1 MNDPKILRAEPE
13 KAKKG
18 FSDRGGQCLPVL
30 DKFLKAD
37 EKRLPLLKEVEDM
50 RAKRNDSS
58 KLIGAAMKSGDKD
71 GAEKLKKEVT
81 ELKEAMAVKEADLS
95 VIDGEVS
102 ALVRGLPN
110 LPHESVPVGKSED
123 DNVVVRGSGEPPKL
137 DFKPKDHAS
146 LGEDLGIL
154 DFETAAKLSG
164 ARFSVLRGSGAR
176 LSRAIGQFMV
186 DLHVEEHDYLE
197 MGVPHVVRPEVL
209 MGTGQLPKFEE
220 DLYKTGTFTAEEEGG
235 HSSESYFIPTA
246 EVPLTNLVRESIQ
259 KDEDLPLKFTALTPC
274 YRQEA
279 GSYGKDVRGLIRQH
293 QFEKCEL
300 VWITTPE
307 ESMKALEEL
316 TRHAEAVLQRL
327 KLPYRVIELCT
338 ADIGFSACKT
348 YDLEV
353 WFPSENRWRE
363 VSSCSNCW
371 DFQARRM
378 NARFKRGGKGKPEFV
393 HTLNGSG
400 LAVGRVFAA
409 ILENGQRADGSVE
422 IPEEIQ
428 LYYGEDVIAPS

>member
-1 MNDPKILRAEPE
+1 MNDLKILRTDSD

-18 FSDRGGQCLPVL
+18 FANRNARYLGDLEKLLSL
-30 DKFLKAD
+30 D

-50 RAKRNDSS
+50 RARRNDSS
-58 KLIGAAMKSGDKD
+58 KKIGAAMKSGDKD
-71 GAEKLKKEVT
+71 GAQKLKDEVA
-81 ELKEAMAVKEADLS
+81 ELKKAMGDKETALAGIEEEAN
-95 VIDGEVS
+95 
-102 ALVRGLPN
+102 ALLRGLPN
-110 LPHESVPVGKSED
+110 LPHDSVPVGRSQED
-123 DNVVVRGSGEPPKL
+123 NAVVRGSGEPSTF
-137 DFKPKDHAS
+137 DFKPKDHAEI
-146 LGEDLGIL
+146 GEALGII

-164 ARFSVLRGSGAR
+164 SRFCVLRGAGAR
-176 LSRAIGQFMV
+176 LSRAIGQFMI
-186 DLHVEEHDYLE
+186 DLHVEEHDYVE
-197 MGVPHVVRPEVL
+197 MSVPHIVRPEAL
-209 MGTGQLPKFEE
+209 EGTGQLPKFEE
-220 DLYKTGTFTAEEEGG
+220 DLYKTGTFTAEKNGG
-235 HSSESYFIPTA
+235 ASSESYFIPTA
-246 EVPLTNLVRESIQ
+246 EVPLTNLVRESIL
-259 KDEDLPLKFTALTPC
+259 DDSGLPLKVTALTPC

-307 ESMKALEEL
+307 ESMAALEEL
-316 TRHAEAVLQRL
+316 TGHAEAVLRRL
-327 KLPYRVIELCT
+327 KLPYRVMELCT

-353 WFPSENRWRE
+353 WFPSEGRWRE

-378 NARFKRGGKGKPEFV
+378 NARYKKDGQGKPEFV

-400 LAVGRVFAA
+400 LAVGRIFAA

-428 LYYGEDVIAPS
+428 LYFGEDVITPS